1 MSLLT
6 EALAPRSDQLNAD
19 DLIAGPRVIT
29 ISNVRAVKDGR
40 ETKLILNYEGDNG
53 KPFKPCKT
61 MGRAMVLAWGITP
74 ENFEQEFR
82 GKSIRVFRDPEV
94 TFGADGKVGGIR
106 ISHMS
111 HIDGP
116 KTIKLTVSQGK
127 KRDFTFHPLV
137 REAQRQPDPN
147 AAANWAN
154 EHMSMLGQIDTLEGL
169 SAHITAGAKSVAK
182 LEATR
187 PDLHAKVIAAYDVRR
202 DMLTPSEGKQDSEI
216 GEGFTGADDG
226 EGGF

>member
-29 ISNVRAVKDGR
+29 ITSVRAVKDGR
-40 ETKLILNYEGDNG
+40 ETKLVLNYEGDNG

-61 MGRAMVLAWGITP
+61 MGRAMVLAWAITP
-74 ENFEQEFR
+74 DNFEQEFP
-82 GKSIRVFRDPEV
+82 GKSIRVYRDPEV

-137 REAQRQPDPN
+137 REAQRKPDPN

-154 EHMSMLGQIDTLEGL
+154 EHIARLGQIDTPEALA
-169 SAHITAGAKSVAK
+169 AHIEAGAKSVAK

-187 PDLHAKVIAAYDVRR
+187 PDLHTKVIEAYEIRR
-202 DMLTPSEGKQDSEI
+202 DMLTPLDGKPESET
-216 GEGFTGADDG
+216 GEGFTDDAD
-226 EGGF
+226 FPA

>member
-19 DLIAGPRVIT
+19 DLIAGPRVLT
-29 ISNVRAVKDGR
+29 ISSVRAVKDGR
-40 ETKLILNYEGDNG
+40 ETKLVLNYEGDNG

-74 ENFEQEFR
+74 DNFEQEFP
-82 GKSIRVFRDPEV
+82 GKSIRVYRDPEV

-111 HIDGP
+111 HINGP

-137 REAQRQPDPN
+137 REAQRQPDPH
-147 AAANWAN
+147 AAANWTN
-154 EHMSMLGQIDTLEGL
+154 EHIARLGQIDTLEGL
-169 SAHITAGAKSVAK
+169 DAHIEAGAKAVAK
-182 LEATR
+182 LKTSR
-187 PDLHAKVIAAYDVRR
+187 PDLYDKVGEAYEVRR
-202 DMLTPSEGKQDSEI
+202 DMLTPLDGKPESET
-216 GEGFTGADDG
+216 GEGFTDDAD
-226 EGGF
+226 FPA

>member
-6 EALAPRSDQLNAD
+6 EALAPRSDQLNGD

-29 ISNVRAVKDGR
+29 ITSVRAVKDGR
-40 ETKLILNYEGDNG
+40 ETKLVLNYEGDNG

-74 ENFEQEFR
+74 DNFEQEFP

-137 REAQRQPDPN
+137 REAQRQADPH

-154 EHMSMLGQIDTLEGL
+154 EHIARLGQIDTPEALA
-169 SAHITAGAKSVAK
+169 AHIEAGAKSVAK
-182 LEATR
+182 LEAMR
-187 PDLHAKVIAAYDVRR
+187 PDLHTKVMEAYEIRR
-202 DMLTPSEGKQDSEI
+202 DMLTPLDGKPESET
-216 GEGFTGADDG
+216 GEGFTDDAD
-226 EGGF
+226 FPA